1 MSRIAQAATRHAIRQ
16 RHVALALL
24 ALVAATSCGVVGKT
38 SVKSVQIALQGK
50 PDVEPT
56 AAQVAANRYPQ
67 IKVVGP
73 AGGAVLVLGNIDSG
87 RQAWYSSERSIV
99 FLRNGIVVGTHGST
113 PELQDMTIEGE
124 SPFHVLHRIADGTTV
139 QRRYDAMPGYRYGM
153 NVTGTLATLGREKVR
168 ILESDRDLLHVRER
182 LSGNGWKRDNHYW
195 VDPANGFIWK
205 SIQAI
210 APDTSLEVVQLKPY
224 SQDLQNR

>member
-99 FLRNGIVVGTHGST
+99 FLRDGIVVGTHRST

-168 ILESDRDLLHVRER
+168 ILESDRDLLHVLER